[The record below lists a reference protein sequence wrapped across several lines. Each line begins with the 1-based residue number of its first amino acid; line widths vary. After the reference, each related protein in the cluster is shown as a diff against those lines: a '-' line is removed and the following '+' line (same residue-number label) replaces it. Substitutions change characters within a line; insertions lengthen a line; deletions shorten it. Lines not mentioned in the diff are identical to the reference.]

1 MTVFVLDKRKR
12 PLMPCS
18 NKRAHQLLDRGR
30 ARVHRL
36 YPFTIRLVDRYVED
50 SVLQDL
56 TIKVDPG
63 SKGTGVALVRED
75 EVITPHGEIFR
86 NVHIVFLMELWH
98 RSLQIHLAMQDRSG
112 HRRKRRNGL
121 RYREPRFNNRTK
133 PAGWL
138 PPSIRH
144 RVIGIINWT
153 KRLKRIA
160 PITKATLELVS
171 FDTRKLKDPNVKGNQ
186 YQRGPLHA
194 KTLRQYLLTKHKG
207 KCFYCNT
214 ATGPMEIEHITPRA
228 KGGITAINNLVLAC
242 RQCNIAK
249 GTQSITDVLK
259 GKPDLLASLKD
270 SYNTTYRD
278 AAAVNASQAMLLQ
291 ELRQLGLDVETA
303 DGANTYENR
312 VRLGLPKTH
321 CIDAACVG
329 FVSNV
334 INAHKQS
341 IMSVWSMGRG
351 RYQRTLLYRNG
362 FPRAYI
368 PRVKRHY
375 GFQTGDICQ
384 AIVTT
389 GKKIGAY
396 TGRIA
401 VRSRGYF
408 DIRTK
413 TGLITDISHRFF
425 RIIQRADGYQYQF
438 TQIT

>member
-1 MTVFVLDKRKR
+1 MTVFVLDKRKK

-18 NKRAHQLLDRGR
+18 NKRAKQLLDRGR
-30 ARVHRL
+30 ARVHKL

-56 TIKVDPG
+56 TLKVDPG

-98 RSLQIHLAMQDRSG
+98 RGLQIHLAMQDRSG
-112 HRRKRRNGL
+112 HRRFRRNHL
-121 RYREPRFNNRTK
+121 RYREPRFDNRTK
-133 PAGWL
+133 PPGWL
-138 PPSIRH
+138 APSISH

-153 KRLKRIA
+153 KRLMRIV
-160 PITKATLELVS
+160 PIAKASLELVS
-171 FDTRKLKDPNVKGNQ
+171 FDTRKLKDPTVKGNQ

-194 KTLRQYLLTKHKG
+194 KSLREYLFSKHKG
-207 KCFYCNT
+207 KCFYCHT
-214 ATGPMEIEHITPRA
+214 ATGTMEIEHITPRA

-249 GTQSITDVLK
+249 GTQSITDVLQD
-259 GKPDLLASLKD
+259 KPDLLASLKD

-278 AAAVNASQAMLLQ
+278 AAAVNSSKATLLQ
-291 ELRQLGLDVETA
+291 ELRHLGLEVETA

-329 FVSNV
+329 FASSVT
-334 INAHKQS
+334 NASKQS

-351 RYQRTLLYRNG
+351 RYQRTLLDQYG

>member
-18 NKRAHQLLDRGR
+18 NKRAHMLLDRGR

-36 YPFTIRLVDRYVED
+36 HPFTIRLIDRYVED

-63 SKGTGVALVRED
+63 SKGTGIALVRED

-98 RSLQIHLAMQDRSG
+98 RGLQIHLAMQDRSG
-112 HRRKRRNGL
+112 HRRFRRNHL
-121 RYREPRFNNRTK
+121 RYREPRFNNRTRS
-133 PAGWL
+133 PGWL
-138 PPSIRH
+138 APSIRH
-144 RVIGIINWT
+144 RVNNILSWT
-153 KRLKRIA
+153 KRLMRIA
-160 PITKATLELVS
+160 PIAKAALELVS
-171 FDTRKLKDPNVKGNQ
+171 FDTRKLKDPTVKGNQ

-194 KTLRQYLLTKHKG
+194 KTLRQYLLSKHKG
-207 KCFYCNT
+207 KCFYCHT
-214 ATGPMEIEHITPRA
+214 ATGPMEIEHINPRA

-249 GTQSITDVLK
+249 GIQSITDVLK

-278 AAAVNASQAMLLQ
+278 AAAVNASKAMLLQ
-291 ELRQLGLDVETA
+291 ELRNLCLEVETA

-321 CIDAACVG
+321 CMDATCVG
-329 FVSNV
+329 FVSSV
-334 INAHKQS
+334 TNASHQS

-351 RYQRTLLYRNG
+351 RYQRTLLDQYG

-389 GKKIGAY
+389 GKRVGVY
-396 TGRIA
+396 VGRVA
-401 VRSRGYF
+401 
-408 DIRTK
+408 IRASGSFNLSTK
-413 TGLITDISHRFF
+413 TGIITGISHRFF
-425 RIIQRADGYQYQF
+425 KVLQRADGYSYQF
-438 TQIT
+438 TTIA

>member
-18 NKRAHQLLDRGR
+18 NKRASVLLKRGR
-30 ARVHRL
+30 ARVHKL

-56 TIKVDPG
+56 TLKVDPG
-63 SKGTGVALVRED
+63 SKGTGMALVRED

-98 RSLQIHLAMQDRSG
+98 RGLQIHLAMQDRSG
-112 HRRKRRNGL
+112 HRRFRRNHL
-121 RYREPRFNNRTK
+121 RYREPRFNNRTRS
-133 PAGWL
+133 PGWL
-138 PPSIRH
+138 APSIRH
-144 RVIGIINWT
+144 RVDNILSWT
-153 KRLKRIA
+153 KRLMRIA
-160 PITKATLELVS
+160 PIAKAALELVS
-171 FDTRKLKDPNVKGNQ
+171 FDTRKLKDPTVKGNQ

-194 KTLRQYLLTKHKG
+194 KSLREYLLSKHKG
-207 KCFYCNT
+207 KCFYC
-214 ATGPMEIEHITPRA
+214 GIKSGHMEIEHITPRA
-228 KGGITAINNLVLAC
+228 RGGITAINNLVLAC

-259 GKPDLLASLKD
+259 GKPDLLASLKE

-278 AAAVNASQAMLLQ
+278 AAAVNSSKTMLLQ
-291 ELRQLGLDVETA
+291 QLRSLGLEVETA

-329 FVSNV
+329 FASSVR
-334 INAHKQS
+334 NAYKQS
-341 IMSVWSMGRG
+341 IMSIWSMGRG
-351 RYQRTLLYRNG
+351 RYQRTILNQYG

-396 TGRIA
+396 TGRIV

-408 DIRTK
+408 NIQTK
-413 TGLITDISHRFF
+413 IGLITGISHRFF
-425 RIIQRADGYQYQF
+425 RVLQRADGYQYQF
-438 TQIT
+438 TQIA